1 MLVEPYLDTAA
12 LVAALRRDHGLAASA
27 VRFIPVGE
35 TAWCYQVTDKQ
46 GGRWFLKLGRPD
58 ATEPA
63 RADFALQLG
72 RALADLGL
80 PVPKPRAAQ
89 DGALW
94 SWLRGLRLALFEFVD
109 GGPLSDQDLS
119 AAGLTDLVASLTA
132 AIHVATRAL
141 PAPVP
146 FTETFEVWADGL
158 RRCLAELEP
167 SARLDDGLVAEAR
180 ELVWPQRAALL
191 GMQERVQALGD
202 AARTQP
208 SELVLCHGDLYGDN
222 LLVDGTGRVWL
233 VDWDGLRWHPAN
245 GTWRCSPAEGSSG
258 SLPTTSALPATASTS
273 TPTCWRSSCCVATW
287 TTWSTGWKPYSPAIG
302 PSSSGVPT
310 WTGWRGACRAGQPS
324 RPASSTPARC
334 WRTATDAS
342 GGLDRCR
349 HLVGLGRR
357 TGGLAESV
365 RNLRR

>member
-12 LVAALRRDHGLAASA
+12 LVAALRRDYGLSASA

-35 TAWCYQVTDKQ
+35 TAWCYQVTDEQ

-63 RADFALQLG
+63 RADFALRLG

-80 PVPKPRAAQ
+80 PVPRPQAAQ
-89 DGALW
+89 GGALW

-109 GGPLSDQDLS
+109 GEPLSDQDLS

-132 AIHVATRAL
+132 AIHGATRAL

-191 GMQERVQALGD
+191 GMQEQVQALGD
-202 AARTQP
+202 AARAQP
-208 SELVLCHGDLYGDN
+208 RELVLCHGDLYGDN

-233 VDWDGLRWHPAN
+233 VDWDGAVLAPRERDLALFTSRGFEQFLAGYERAVGHGIDLDVDLLAFFLLRRNLDDLVDWL
-245 GTWRCSPAEGSSG
+245 EGV
-258 SLPTTSALPATASTS
+258 LTSDRPIEQRRADLDGVAWCLS
-273 TPTCWRSSCCVATW
+273 CWTELETRIQHTREVL
-287 TTWSTGWKPYSPAIG
+287 
-302 PSSSGVPT
+302 
-310 WTGWRGACRAGQPS
+310 
-324 RPASSTPARC
+324 AR
-334 WRTATDAS
+334 
-342 GGLDRCR
+342 R
-349 HLVGLGRR
+349 HGRGRR
-357 TGGLAESV
+357 S
-365 RNLRR
+365 